1 MSATDTS
8 AELERWLAPLLWS
21 LPALTVVDAHTHLGI
36 DYDGAA
42 ASEALEAAPGSI
54 LQGLAGVAV
63 AATLVATPDVE
74 IE

>member
-36 DYDGAA
+36 DYDGTVSEPAFLESRLDQVGSSAA
-42 ASEALEAAPGSI
+42 I
-54 LQGLAGVAV
+54 